1 MGMEN
6 IQSIFRLL
14 PRVKSVINKVISNL
28 NFWWVSF
35 CYIFVILP
43 SLDSILFFLRKES
56 KKQKNFWGECHSPR
70 GEDCGIITGKLRR
83 KTEEGGL
90 YMAKLYFRYGV
101 MGSSKSAQA
110 LITKFNYEEQG
121 MRVWLMKPAA
131 DMRYGADKVHSRI
144 GLEQPADVI
153 DDDMDLYEVFRDR
166 EREFYDVIIVDEAQ
180 FLQPAHVEQLREIV
194 DYYNVPVFCFGLRT
208 DFRTRLF
215 PGSARLFELADSV
228 TELKTVCTCGG
239 KAMVNARI
247 DAEGRVVTEGEQF
260 LLGGNESYRPMCYK
274 CWKKA
279 ALESKSEK

>member
-1 MGMEN
+1 MKYKIVGDSCCDFTAEDLKKEY
-6 IQSIFRLL
+6 IS
-14 PRVKSVINKVISNL
+14 RVPL
-28 NFWWVSF
+28 
-35 CYIFVILP
+35 ILTVG
-43 SLDSILFFLRKES
+43 D
-56 KKQKNFWGECHSPR
+56 
-70 GEDCGIITGKLRR
+70 T
-83 KTEEGGL
+83 
-90 YMAKLYFRYGV
+90 
-101 MGSSKSAQA
+101 
-110 LITKFNYEEQG
+110 
-121 MRVWLMKPAA
+121 
-131 DMRYGADKVHSRI
+131 
-144 GLEQPADVI
+144 DVI